1 VMNNDNQ
8 VGSGAIVGVGIQN
21 ANGATVKNNAIALL
35 GEANAASM
43 AHSALFYQGT
53 LFRNGRA
60 NDWYLPTDAP
70 SSMVSDRNAYYT
82 PNAGIA
88 RFVEISHM
96 SEMVSAGS
104 QSEFLTMSQWKR
116 WTGQDVN
123 SVYGDFVSEH
133 EFQGIAPNQRLRVKV
148 TPRAPIGSILNDRGE
163 RIASIMKD
171 IDGQERGA
179 AGQGYDIGADEFDGR
194 LYVSDLE
201 MVDILTPGA
210 YKSATG
216 VTAEAE
222 YIMTKAPVDVTARVR
237 NSGALPRTNAPVT
250 VSVYMETAASNN
262 GGFATP
268 TWETTPQVSKTV
280 QVADLGSG
288 ANADVIFGLTNFVP
302 QTYTDLSGYTV
313 PQRFTAMAINVTP
326 RYRVVV
332 DVPSDENN
340 ANNTTTKTVR
350 FYVKRSTKDIMV
362 SGTDAS
368 TIVGGTTPTNQIAGR
383 LNADSVMKALKD
395 LGWANNP
402 STGSYN
408 YDVFDRSAWEGR
420 AVDYGMYR
428 TMFWAEDE
436 NGLTREQRDDLRN
449 FISSGTARLKH
460 NLAIAS
466 QGLVRQHVGSAIVT
480 DQTFINRELRAQYA
494 APGTPASPNYDN
506 KRIVGEAVARGTI
519 ETVKATTTANDNAP
533 VPALMTL
540 FSDNQ
545 TSGIALKAYTYH
557 PSDRTSTVDVAG
569 TATASLTH
577 NVVYMGVD
585 WRHFARTSTFKG
597 VEGVVRG
604 IVDFFDENGGT
615 VVPVELVSF
624 DAKARTSDVD
634 VFWATASEQNADH
647 FRVERSDVTAGV
659 TSTDDYATVATV
671 AASGT
676 TTDRRDYAVVD
687 RNVAP
692 GTYLYR
698 LVMADRDGSQS
709 RTPAVQVVIG
719 QEQAAVITSVTP
731 NPVVNE
737 SRVVLSLQQ
746 PAMTTVTVV
755 DINGRTVATI
765 HDGDLSAGTH
775 ELTLDASALA
785 NGAYT
790 IVVNADGAS
799 TSSTIRV
806 VR

>member
-1 VMNNDNQ
+1 
-8 VGSGAIVGVGIQN
+8 
-21 ANGATVKNNAIALL
+21 
-35 GEANAASM
+35 
-43 AHSALFYQGT
+43 
-53 LFRNGRA
+53 
-60 NDWYLPTDAP
+60 
-70 SSMVSDRNAYYT
+70 
-82 PNAGIA
+82 
-88 RFVEISHM
+88 
-96 SEMVSAGS
+96 
-104 QSEFLTMSQWKR
+104 
-116 WTGQDVN
+116 
-123 SVYGDFVSEH
+123 
-133 EFQGIAPNQRLRVKV
+133 
-148 TPRAPIGSILNDRGE
+148 
-163 RIASIMKD
+163 
-171 IDGQERGA
+171 
-179 AGQGYDIGADEFDGR
+179 
-194 LYVSDLE
+194 
-201 MVDILTPGA
+201 
-210 YKSATG
+210 
-216 VTAEAE
+216 
-222 YIMTKAPVDVTARVR
+222 
-237 NSGALPRTNAPVT
+237 
-250 VSVYMETAASNN
+250 
-262 GGFATP
+262 
-268 TWETTPQVSKTV
+268 
-280 QVADLGSG
+280 
-288 ANADVIFGLTNFVP
+288 
-302 QTYTDLSGYTV
+302 
-313 PQRFTAMAINVTP
+313 
-326 RYRVVV
+326 
-332 DVPSDENN
+332 
-340 ANNTTTKTVR
+340 
-350 FYVKRSTKDIMV
+350 
-362 SGTDAS
+362 
-368 TIVGGTTPTNQIAGR
+368 
-383 LNADSVMKALKD
+383 
-395 LGWANNP
+395 
-402 STGSYN
+402 
-408 YDVFDRSAWEGR
+408 
-420 AVDYGMYR
+420 
-428 TMFWAEDE
+428 
-436 NGLTREQRDDLRN
+436 
-449 FISSGTARLKH
+449 
-460 NLAIAS
+460 
-466 QGLVRQHVGSAIVT
+466 
-480 DQTFINRELRAQYA
+480 
-494 APGTPASPNYDN
+494 
-506 KRIVGEAVARGTI
+506 
-519 ETVKATTTANDNAP
+519 
-533 VPALMTL
+533 MTL